1 MEKHHQHKEEW
12 FMYKLPVVLKYWNGA
27 QCLHRSIHYS
37 TNALC
42 TSIPLAILIYPNMFG
57 GCVPGEIQATKL
69 QVQSPAAKLKPKAPA
84 VPCVEE
90 VSAES
95 SSSSNHFLGGSR
107 STPICI
113 PW

>member
-1 MEKHHQHKEEW
+1 
-12 FMYKLPVVLKYWNGA
+12 MYKLPVVLKYWNGA

-69 QVQSPAAKLKPKAPA
+69 QVQSPAAKLKLKAPA

-95 SSSSNHFLGGSR
+95 SSSSNHFLGGSQ

>member
-1 MEKHHQHKEEW
+1 
-12 FMYKLPVVLKYWNGA
+12 MYKLPVVLKYWNGA

-69 QVQSPAAKLKPKAPA
+69 QVQPLAANVQPKAPA
-84 VPCVEE
+84 VPGVEE
-90 VSAES
+90 VSADS
-95 SSSSNHFLGGSR
+95 SSFSDHFLGGSR
-107 STPICI
+107 STRICI

>member
-1 MEKHHQHKEEW
+1 MHK
-12 FMYKLPVVLKYWNGA
+12 LSIVLKYWNGV
-27 QCLHRSIHYS
+27 QCWHRSVHCSI
-37 TNALC
+37 NALC

-69 QVQSPAAKLKPKAPA
+69 QVQPPAAKVQPKAPT
-84 VPCVEE
+84 VPSVEE

-95 SSSSNHFLGGSR
+95 SSSSDHFLGGSR